1 MHQKIENPSARERAA
16 SVDVKKR
23 NILLVE
29 DYDPNIIMMTMFL
42 EELGYGCDVAESGME
57 ALNRFSATRYD
68 AVIMDIQLPGIDGLE
83 TARRMRSL
91 EKRENMVPASII
103 AATGNATE
111 DDRLF
116 CLKAG
121 MNDCLAKPF
130 QLDELENKLSQWLS
144 PAAIN

>member
-1 MHQKIENPSARERAA
+1 MHQKIEIPSARERAA
-16 SVDVKKR
+16 SADVKKR
-23 NILLVE
+23 TILLVE

-42 EELGYGCDVAESGME
+42 EELGYDCDVAETGIE

-68 AVIMDIQLPGIDGLE
+68 AVIMDIQLPDIDGLE

-91 EKRENMVPASII
+91 EKRENMAPTPII

-116 CLKAG
+116 CL
-121 MNDCLAKPF
+121 
-130 QLDELENKLSQWLS
+130 
-144 PAAIN
+144 